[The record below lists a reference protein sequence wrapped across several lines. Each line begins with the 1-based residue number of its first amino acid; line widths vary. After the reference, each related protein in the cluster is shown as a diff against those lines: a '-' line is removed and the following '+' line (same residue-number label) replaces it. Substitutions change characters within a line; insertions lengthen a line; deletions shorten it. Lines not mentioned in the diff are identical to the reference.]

1 MIAEPNRRKKSALL
15 SWWGL
20 SQWKAMDSVYDG
32 PPNFLFPLYNSVLLP
47 LNGDLHLACQGCRL
61 QSTTLLIF
69 NKPIFAGELSVSLFL
84 SSQHSKHAS
93 TLNHFSC
100 VWLFVTLWTVV
111 HKLLCPW
118 DSPGKNT
125 GVGCQALLQEIF
137 QTQGLNPCLLR
148 LLHWQAVLTTS
159 VTTLSFFEEDSP
171 YSASPPK
178 VGFTLNTPSLWDSY
192 LVSHRRCIL
201 TGYQG
206 SPSFMHFLSQVAY
219 TTLNSYKIILTWWM

>member
-69 NKPIFAGELSVSLFL
+69 NKPIFAGELSGSLFL

-100 VWLFVTLWTVV
+100 VWLFVTMWTVV

-125 GVGCQALLQEIF
+125 GVGCQAVLQEIF
-137 QTQGLNPCLLR
+137 QTQGWTHVSYVSCAGRRFLPP
-148 LLHWQAVLTTS
+148 V
-159 VTTLSFFEEDSP
+159 SP
-171 YSASPPK
+171 
-178 VGFTLNTPSLWDSY
+178 
-192 LVSHRRCIL
+192 HC
-201 TGYQG
+201 
-206 SPSFMHFLSQVAY
+206 HFLRRILP
-219 TTLNSYKIILTWWM
+219 TLLVLPKWGLLWILQASETLT